1 MKELISELSAIECSL
16 LLVSTA
22 IIITI
27 ILGLIMSGF
36 IGIKNKITMEAFIDK
51 IIELTREITTLRL
64 ENKRL
69 KEECK
74 RYKEMNDYYY
84 HKYKGNL

>member
-1 MKELISELSAIECSL
+1 MIKKLISELSVIECSL

-36 IGIKNKITMEAFIDK
+36 NRD
-51 IIELTREITTLRL
+51 
-64 ENKRL
+64 
-69 KEECK
+69 
-74 RYKEMNDYYY
+74 
-84 HKYKGNL
+84 

>member
-16 LLVSTA
+16 LFVSSA

-36 IGIKNKITMEAFIDK
+36 NRD
-51 IIELTREITTLRL
+51 
-64 ENKRL
+64 
-69 KEECK
+69 
-74 RYKEMNDYYY
+74 
-84 HKYKGNL
+84 

>member
-1 MKELISELSAIECSL
+1 MKELFSNLNAVEGAI

-36 IGIKNKITMEAFIDK
+36 NRD
-51 IIELTREITTLRL
+51 
-64 ENKRL
+64 
-69 KEECK
+69 
-74 RYKEMNDYYY
+74 
-84 HKYKGNL
+84 

>member
-1 MKELISELSAIECSL
+1 MKELFSELSAIECSL

-36 IGIKNKITMEAFIDK
+36 NRD
-51 IIELTREITTLRL
+51 
-64 ENKRL
+64 
-69 KEECK
+69 
-74 RYKEMNDYYY
+74 
-84 HKYKGNL
+84 

>member
-1 MKELISELSAIECSL
+1 MIKKLISELSAIECSL

-36 IGIKNKITMEAFIDK
+36 NRD
-51 IIELTREITTLRL
+51 
-64 ENKRL
+64 
-69 KEECK
+69 
-74 RYKEMNDYYY
+74 
-84 HKYKGNL
+84 

>member
-16 LLVSTA
+16 LFVSTA

-36 IGIKNKITMEAFIDK
+36 NKD
-51 IIELTREITTLRL
+51 
-64 ENKRL
+64 
-69 KEECK
+69 
-74 RYKEMNDYYY
+74 
-84 HKYKGNL
+84 

>member
-1 MKELISELSAIECSL
+1 MKELISELNATECSL

-36 IGIKNKITMEAFIDK
+36 NRD
-51 IIELTREITTLRL
+51 
-64 ENKRL
+64 
-69 KEECK
+69 
-74 RYKEMNDYYY
+74 
-84 HKYKGNL
+84 

>member
-16 LLVSTA
+16 LFVSTA

-36 IGIKNKITMEAFIDK
+36 NRD
-51 IIELTREITTLRL
+51 
-64 ENKRL
+64 
-69 KEECK
+69 
-74 RYKEMNDYYY
+74 
-84 HKYKGNL
+84 

>member
-1 MKELISELSAIECSL
+1 MIKKLISELSAIECSF

-36 IGIKNKITMEAFIDK
+36 NRD
-51 IIELTREITTLRL
+51 
-64 ENKRL
+64 
-69 KEECK
+69 
-74 RYKEMNDYYY
+74 
-84 HKYKGNL
+84 

>member
-1 MKELISELSAIECSL
+1 MKELISELNAIECSL

-36 IGIKNKITMEAFIDK
+36 NRD
-51 IIELTREITTLRL
+51 
-64 ENKRL
+64 
-69 KEECK
+69 
-74 RYKEMNDYYY
+74 
-84 HKYKGNL
+84 

>member
-22 IIITI
+22 VIITI

-36 IGIKNKITMEAFIDK
+36 NRD
-51 IIELTREITTLRL
+51 
-64 ENKRL
+64 
-69 KEECK
+69 
-74 RYKEMNDYYY
+74 
-84 HKYKGNL
+84 

>member
-1 MKELISELSAIECSL
+1 MLCILVVYNIDELWNIKKCMKELISELNAIECSL

-36 IGIKNKITMEAFIDK
+36 NRD
-51 IIELTREITTLRL
+51 
-64 ENKRL
+64 
-69 KEECK
+69 
-74 RYKEMNDYYY
+74 
-84 HKYKGNL
+84 

>member
-16 LLVSTA
+16 LLVSIA

-36 IGIKNKITMEAFIDK
+36 NRD
-51 IIELTREITTLRL
+51 
-64 ENKRL
+64 
-69 KEECK
+69 
-74 RYKEMNDYYY
+74 
-84 HKYKGNL
+84 

>member
-16 LLVSTA
+16 LLVSAA

-36 IGIKNKITMEAFIDK
+36 NRD
-51 IIELTREITTLRL
+51 
-64 ENKRL
+64 
-69 KEECK
+69 
-74 RYKEMNDYYY
+74 
-84 HKYKGNL
+84 